1 MPVPATKASASQVW
15 RQMSLRILTFMGVH
29 TTCTRSHWQVPKVM
43 PYGAVW
49 RDQHSESERCDA
61 ADGAALSV
69 SVQRLP
75 SAFIPPRLVMYLWGL
90 KQSALVIHKI
100 CMSRAMTAPTPLARE
115 RYPARLLQSFCRQ
128 RRSSLNQTGD

>member
-1 MPVPATKASASQVW
+1 MPVCRGLEKPVTASAD
-15 RQMSLRILTFMGVH
+15 VH
-29 TTCTRSHWQVPKVM
+29 NDRDRTTARAHVKIPPACVDT
-43 PYGAVW
+43 AI
-49 RDQHSESERCDA
+49 
-61 ADGAALSV
+61 AALSV

-100 CMSRAMTAPTPLARE
+100 CMSRAMTAPTPLGRE

>member
-43 PYGAVW
+43 PYCAVW

-61 ADGAALSV
+61 ADGDAHVAHTLAITAAPSDEMSQGHSGRTRRLSG
-69 SVQRLP
+69 RCP
-75 SAFIPPRLVMYLWGL
+75 SAAVLRNL
-90 KQSALVIHKI
+90 
-100 CMSRAMTAPTPLARE
+100 
-115 RYPARLLQSFCRQ
+115 
-128 RRSSLNQTGD
+128 